1 MFEAKQV
8 SLDDLPQG
16 PGGRILRPAEAE
28 AWQKGHRFLAAVRTT
43 ANRIEEAARETY
55 AAEYARGY
63 AEGRSAGAAEATRL
77 LGETALKVDRYLAAL
92 QPEIS
97 SLALE
102 IARQVFGELDVREL
116 VARAA
121 IQALEQFRREKCLK
135 VTVHPTALDLARAA
149 LAAHLEGA
157 GPTIIVESDPAL
169 GKGACVVASDFAV
182 VDASIETQLQ
192 ALATALGA
200 AG

>member
-1 MFEAKQV
+1 MFEVKQV

-28 AWQKGHRFLAAVRTT
+28 AWQHGHRLLAAVRT
-43 ANRIEEAARETY
+43 AAGRMEETARETY

-77 LGETALKVDRYLAAL
+77 LSETALKVDRYLAGL
-92 QPEIS
+92 QHEIS
-97 SLALE
+97 ALALD
-102 IARQVFGELDVREL
+102 ITRQVFGELDVRDL

-121 IQALEQFRREKCLK
+121 VQALEQFRRENCLK
-135 VTVHPTALDLARAA
+135 VTVHPAALDQARAA

-169 GKGACVVASDFAV
+169 AKGACIVASDFAV

-200 AG
+200 VG